1 MKINDE
7 LVQHI
12 AHLARLEFEGDELN
26 EIKGDMSKIIGFMDK
41 LSELDTEDVEPLIFM
56 TDKVNVLR
64 DDKPERT
71 LTSEDALRN
80 APKKD
85 SDYFRISKVST
96 RNHKEKQQYLITEP
110 LLVKSF
116 FIVGSYFKQ
125 FFSCSES
132 PLW

>member
-26 EIKGDMSKIIGFMDK
+26 EIKGDMSKILGFMDK

-64 DDKPERT
+64 EDKPERT

-85 SDYFRISKVST
+85 SDYFRISKVL
-96 RNHKEKQQYLITEP
+96 NK
-110 LLVKSF
+110 KS
-116 FIVGSYFKQ
+116 
-125 FFSCSES
+125 
-132 PLW
+132 